1 MPKILLNDLYRGRL
15 MLTLLLIAS
24 LIILTPNLSQAVTQ
38 VKDYQSGKA
47 QFDLSVNKRSIPYE
61 VFFHT
66 VMPEQSLQ
74 LKSSREQLSSRV
86 QVNEQWQTLNWNKGD
101 LKWKAPKAP
110 GLYTLE
116 TTDVET
122 GHQISVSVFV
132 LRPATEMKNGV
143 LNGYKI
149 GNYPKPL
156 KGLPTYAAPKG
167 FIEVTKENMDT
178 KITPHF
184 TLGQFLCKQPGGFP
198 KYMVLR
204 QNLLENLEN
213 LLTDVNNRGIRTDSF
228 VIMSGYRTPAYNAA
242 IGNVANSRHVYGDAS
257 DIFIDTLA
265 NGRMDDINGDGKV
278 NEKDAL
284 RLYEFANNPEVHDHR
299 DDLVGG
305 IGVYKPNAVRG
316 PFVHVDVRGTKAR
329 WGI

>member
-1 MPKILLNDLYRGRL
+1 MPKIRLSDLYQVRTTWALL
-15 MLTLLLIAS
+15 MIVTLW
-24 LIILTPNLSQAVTQ
+24 ILTPKQSHAITEN
-38 VKDYQSGKA
+38 KDYQSGKA
-47 QFDLSVNKRSIPYE
+47 EFELIANNRTIPYE
-61 VFFHT
+61 LFFHT
-66 VMPEQSLQ
+66 VMPAQELS
-74 LKSSREQLSSRV
+74 LKSNRTQLTSRV
-86 QVNEQWQTLNWNKGD
+86 SVNKQWQPLDWKNGQ
-101 LKWKAPKAP
+101 LQWKAPKTP

-116 TTDVET
+116 TSDQKT
-122 GHQISVSVFV
+122 GHQITLSVFV
-132 LRPATEMKNGV
+132 LRPASEMKNGV

-149 GNYPKPL
+149 GNYPEPL
-156 KGLPTYAAPKG
+156 KGLPTYSAPKG

-184 TLGQFLCKQPGGFP
+184 TLGQFLCKQPGGYP

-204 QNLLENLEN
+204 QNLLENLEL
-213 LLTDVNNRGIRTDSF
+213 LLTDVNDKGIRTDSF
-228 VIMSGYRTPAYNAA
+228 VIMSGYRTPAYNKA

-257 DIFIDTLA
+257 DIFIDTVS

-299 DDLVGG
+299 DDLIGG
-305 IGVYKPNAVRG
+305 IGVYKPNTVRG

>member
-1 MPKILLNDLYRGRL
+1 VPKILLNDLYKGRL
-15 MLTLLLIAS
+15 MMALLLIAS

-47 QFDLSVNKRSIPYE
+47 QFDLTVNNKGIPYNI
-61 VFFHT
+61 FFHT
-66 VMPEQSLQ
+66 VMPEQTLQ

-86 QVNEQWQTLNWNKGD
+86 QVEQQWLTLNWNKGD

-110 GLYTLE
+110 GLYALE
-116 TTDVET
+116 TTDAET

-132 LRPATEMKNGV
+132 LRPASEMKNGV

-149 GNYPKPL
+149 GTYPKPL

-167 FIEVTKENMDT
+167 FIEVTAENMAT

-213 LLTDVNNRGIRTDSF
+213 LLTDVNDKGIRTDSF
-228 VIMSGYRTPAYNAA
+228 VIMSGYRTPAYNKA

-278 NEKDAL
+278 NEKDAF
-284 RLYEFANNPEVHDHR
+284 RLYEFANNPETHDHR
-299 DDLVGG
+299 DDLIGG

>member
-1 MPKILLNDLYRGRL
+1 MPKIILNDLYKGRL
-15 MLTLLLIAS
+15 MLALLLIATLS
-24 LIILTPNLSQAVTQ
+24 ILIPNLSQAVTQ

-47 QFDLSVNKRSIPYE
+47 QFDLSINSKSIPYDI
-61 VFFHT
+61 FFHT

-74 LKSSREQLSSRV
+74 LKSTRKQLSSRI
-86 QVNEQWQTLNWNKGD
+86 QIDEQWQTLSWSKGD

-149 GNYPKPL
+149 GEYPKPL
-156 KGLPTYAAPKG
+156 KGLPSYAAPKG

-184 TLGQFLCKQPGGFP
+184 TLGQFLCKQPSGFP
-198 KYMVLR
+198 KYMVLQ

-213 LLTDVNNRGIRTDSF
+213 LLTDVNRKGIRADSF
-228 VIMSGYRTPAYNAA
+228 VIMSGYRTPAYNKA
-242 IGNVANSRHVYGDAS
+242 IDNVANSRHVYGDAS

-278 NEKDAL
+278 NEKDAIL
-284 RLYEFANNPEVHDHR
+284 LYEFANNPETHDHR

>member
-1 MPKILLNDLYRGRL
+1 MPKILLNDLFKGRL
-15 MLTLLLIAS
+15 MLALLLIAS
-24 LIILTPNLSQAVTQ
+24 LSILTPNLSQAVTQ

-47 QFDLSVNKRSIPYE
+47 QFDLSINSKSIPYE
-61 VFFHT
+61 IFFHT

-74 LKSSREQLSSRV
+74 LRSSREQLSSRV
-86 QVNEQWQTLNWNKGD
+86 QLNQQWQTLSWNKGD

-116 TTDVET
+116 TTDKET

-132 LRPATEMKNGV
+132 LRPASEMKNGV

-149 GNYPKPL
+149 GEYPSPL
-156 KGLPTYAAPKG
+156 KGLPNYAAPKG

-184 TLGQFLCKQPGGFP
+184 TLGQFLCKQPSGFP
-198 KYMVLR
+198 KYMVLQ

-213 LLTDVNNRGIRTDSF
+213 LLTDVNRKGIRADSF
-228 VIMSGYRTPAYNAA
+228 VIMSGYRTPAYNKA

-284 RLYEFANNPEVHDHR
+284 RLYEFANNPESHDHR
-299 DDLVGG
+299 DDLIGG